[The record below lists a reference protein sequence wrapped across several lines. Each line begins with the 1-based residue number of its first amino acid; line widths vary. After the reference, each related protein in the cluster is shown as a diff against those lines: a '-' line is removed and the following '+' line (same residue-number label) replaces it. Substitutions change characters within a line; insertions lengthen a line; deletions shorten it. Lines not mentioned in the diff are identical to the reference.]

1 MHYILY
7 LWLRQYKQEHRES
20 QTLPDPIL
28 ETYLRGYYSKGSQH
42 QKDEWPPSFNVK
54 YINLM
59 LVKQKKMPPTR
70 IRAEKSVKLITEGD
84 IEHIDGQRLAL
95 SDIMISGQRFVLIN
109 GAPGVG
115 KTRLTMQLRREW
127 ANKQLLNNFCMVL
140 YIPLRDPIARLSEN
154 IDELLDYFE
163 ENCNDSDRKLIR
175 KGHGK
180 GVLFILDGWD
190 ELRPSCREENRF
202 FPRLIR
208 GQTLPECCIV
218 VTSRPGSSFDIASY
232 ADQIIEILGFTQNEV
247 REYIKAFFD
256 DEEDK
261 ALKLIDDL
269 ETYPNIASTCYIA
282 INLAIV
288 CYVYH
293 ALEMK
298 LPQTLT
304 EVYQWFI
311 IHSVKRHLSRY
322 RKIEDVTAE
331 VPPIDQL
338 DDFYKRDVFHELVKE
353 RFNVLVK
360 ETLRR
365 LGELALTGLQKDD
378 LCFTRKC
385 LVETC
390 KIDENNFQFDGF
402 GLLKPMQVSLK
413 ARSEPH
419 YHFLHLSI
427 QEFIAAYYI
436 NETTAMKWL
445 VRDKKY
451 EAVIKFLCGLDKF
464 ESQPLRI
471 FLMSS
476 PKLSIFHLE
485 CTYEGQWLNYC
496 KEIAK
501 RCSNSFKLEGQ
512 NLHPRQWEVLGYVI
526 ANAETQWC
534 LEYSQSLL
542 GERELKCFS
551 RHLSDNDRAL
561 SHLNIDGAK
570 IEHRA
575 YGILAGICQAQVAL
589 TELHLMNCNMK
600 NGELCTIFDALKTH
614 QFLKHLQI
622 KDAIVTTE
630 IIDAIVDLLPTL
642 PALEHIK
649 LSFTCFKTQ
658 DYQPIIQCASKC
670 TSVPDVTIPGDSI
683 FPTMDDLS
691 ISSSYDVTSGEYI
704 SKANAIAD
712 RSTSVITA
720 GKLACIAI
728 HYSSMSDHCCSY
740 IKMVLSMIIV

>member
-1 MHYILY
+1 MALC
-7 LWLRQYKQEHRES
+7 KQEHRKS
-20 QTLPDPIL
+20 LTAPDPIL

-59 LVKQKKMPPTR
+59 LVKQKKIPPTR
-70 IRAEKSVKLITEGD
+70 IHAEKSVKLITQGD
-84 IEHIDGQRLAL
+84 IEHVDGQRLAL
-95 SDIMISGQRFVLIN
+95 SDIIIPGQRFILIN

-115 KTRLTMQLRREW
+115 KTRLAMQLRREW
-127 ANKQLLNNFCMVL
+127 ANKQLLHNFCMVL

-163 ENCNDSDRKLIR
+163 GNCSDSDRKLIR
-175 KGHGK
+175 KDHGK

-208 GQTLPECCIV
+208 GQTLPECCIL
-218 VTSRPGSSFDIASY
+218 VTSRPGSSLDIASH

-256 DEEDK
+256 DDEDT
-261 ALKLIDDL
+261 ALKLIDNL

-304 EVYQWFI
+304 EVYQWFLV
-311 IHSVKRHLSRY
+311 HSVKRHLNRH
-322 RKIEDVTAE
+322 RQIENVTAE

-338 DDFYKRDVFHELVKE
+338 EDFYGRNEFHELVKK
-353 RFNVLVK
+353 RFNVLVN
-360 ETLRR
+360 ETLRC
-365 LGELALTGLQKDD
+365 LGELALIGLQKDD

-390 KIDENNFQFDGF
+390 KIDENDFQFDGF

-413 ARSEPH
+413 TRSEPH

-427 QEFIAAYYI
+427 QEFIAAHYI
-436 NETTAMKWL
+436 KFYETNATKWL
-445 VRDKKY
+445 VHDRKY

-464 ESQPLRI
+464 KLQPLRI
-471 FLMSS
+471 FLTSS
-476 PKLSIFHLE
+476 PKLSMFHLE
-485 CTYEGQWLNYC
+485 CTYEGRWQHYC

-501 RCSNSFKLEGQ
+501 RCSNSFKFEGQ
-512 NLHPRQWEVLGYVI
+512 NFHPRQWEVLGYVI
-526 ANAETQWC
+526 ANAGTQWC
-534 LEYSQSLL
+534 LEYSQSFL

-561 SHLNIDGAK
+561 SHLSIDGAK

-575 YGILAGICQAQVAL
+575 YSILARICQAQVAL
-589 TELHLMNCNMK
+589 TELHLRNCNMK
-600 NGELCTIFDALKTH
+600 NDELCTIFDALKTH
-614 QFLKHLQI
+614 QFLKYLQI
-622 KDAIVTTE
+622 KDATVTIE
-630 IIDAIVDLLPTL
+630 IIDAILDLLPTL
-642 PALEHIK
+642 PALKHIK

-658 DYQPIIQCASKC
+658 DYQPIIQCASKF
-670 TSVPDVTIPGDSI
+670 TSVPDVIIPGDSI

-691 ISSSYDVTSGEYI
+691 ISHESSYSVTSGKH
-704 SKANAIAD
+704 SKTNTITD
-712 RSTSVITA
+712 TSTSVTMA
-720 GKLACIAI
+720 GKSANVYYASL
-728 HYSSMSDHCCSY
+728 
-740 IKMVLSMIIV
+740 L

>member
-1 MHYILY
+1 
-7 LWLRQYKQEHRES
+7 
-20 QTLPDPIL
+20 
-28 ETYLRGYYSKGSQH
+28 
-42 QKDEWPPSFNVK
+42 
-54 YINLM
+54 M

-70 IRAEKSVKLITEGD
+70 IHAEKSIKLITQGD
-84 IEHIDGQRLAL
+84 IEHVDGQRLAL
-95 SDIMISGQRFVLIN
+95 SDIMISAQRFILIN

-115 KTRLTMQLRREW
+115 KTRLAMQLRREW
-127 ANKQLLNNFCMVL
+127 ANRQLLNNFHIVL

-154 IDELLDYFE
+154 IAELLDYFG
-163 ENCNDSDRKLIR
+163 ENCNDSDRQLIR
-175 KGHGK
+175 KDNGK

-208 GQTLPECCIV
+208 GQTLPECCV
-218 VTSRPGSSFDIASY
+218 LVTSRPGSSLDIASH

-256 DEEDK
+256 DDEDE

-293 ALEMK
+293 ALGMK

-311 IHSVKRHLSRY
+311 IHSVLRHLKKKRE
-322 RKIEDVTAE
+322 IEDIKSE

-338 DDFYKRDVFHELVKE
+338 EDFYEKKEFHELVKE

-360 ETLRR
+360 ETLQR
-365 LGELALTGLQKDD
+365 LGELALAGLQNDD
-378 LCFTRKC
+378 LCFNRKC

-390 KIDENNFQFDGF
+390 KIDENDFQFDGF

-427 QEFIAAYYI
+427 QEFVAAYYI
-436 NETTAMKWL
+436 NETNATKWL
-445 VRDKKY
+445 VHDKKY
-451 EAVIKFLCGLDKF
+451 EAAIKFLCGLDKF
-464 ESQPLRI
+464 KSQSLRI
-471 FLMSS
+471 FLKSP

-485 CTYEGQWLNYC
+485 CTYEGQWLDYC
-496 KEIAK
+496 KEIA
-501 RCSNSFKLEGQ
+501 RRYSNLLKLVGQ

-526 ANAETQWC
+526 ANAGTQWY

-551 RHLSDNDRAL
+551 RHLSANDRAL
-561 SHLNIDGAK
+561 SHLHLDGSN

-575 YGILAGICQAQVAL
+575 YSILAGICQAQVAL
-589 TELHLMNCNMK
+589 MELHLTNCNMK
-600 NGELCTIFDALKTH
+600 NDELCTIFDALKTH
-614 QFLKHLQI
+614 QLLEHLQI
-622 KDAIVTTE
+622 KDTTVTLE
-630 IIDAIVDLLPTL
+630 ITDAIVDLLPAL
-642 PALEHIK
+642 PALKHIE
-649 LSFTCFKTQ
+649 LSFMCFKTQ
-658 DYQPIIQCASKC
+658 DYQPIIQCAKKC
-670 TSVPDVTIPGDSI
+670 IPVPDVVIPGDTI
-683 FPTMDDLS
+683 VPTMDDLS
-691 ISSSYDVTSGEYI
+691 MLLSSSSSSSSSSSGSY
-704 SKANAIAD
+704 SGKHSRAKAIAD
-712 RSTSVITA
+712 TSTPVITA
-720 GKLACIAI
+720 GKSA
-728 HYSSMSDHCCSY
+728 
-740 IKMVLSMIIV
+740 